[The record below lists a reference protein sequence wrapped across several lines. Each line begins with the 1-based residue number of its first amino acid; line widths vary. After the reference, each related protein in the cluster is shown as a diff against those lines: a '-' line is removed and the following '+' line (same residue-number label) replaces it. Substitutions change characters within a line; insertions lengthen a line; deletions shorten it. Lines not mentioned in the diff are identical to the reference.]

1 MFVEMEGRYYPSGR
15 QLLQRIVSQSPCT
28 VQVTCKTVRTLT
40 NFLPVLAD
48 SRVFGGLHFPSASD
62 DGLAVGRLAA
72 GKVIDRIK
80 PLPGSK
86 AAIRPAEQP
95 AATAAEKGKAVTGR
109 RLRA

>member
-1 MFVEMEGRYYPSGR
+1 MFVKMEGRYYPSGR
-15 QLLQRIVSQSPCT
+15 QLLQRIVSQSSCT
-28 VQVTCKTVRTLT
+28 VQVT

-86 AAIRPAEQP
+86 AAIRPAEQS